1 LHLPRVRTD
10 ALLAELAGNGGGEG
24 VERAGVDDLVDV
36 AVVGAGPAGSAAAL
50 RVLQLRPD
58 ARVLVLDAATFPRD
72 KTCGDG
78 IAAHALELLDAL
90 GVPGV
95 ARLGPPVPRLRLR
108 SPRGLVVERT
118 CARPNRVVPRVVFD
132 AELVRAAVARGARL
146 QQHRVRR
153 LEVRADRV
161 VLDDAIAARVVI
173 GADGANST
181 VRRLLGAPPA
191 PPSALAVAI
200 RGYAPSALD
209 PDTLVIE
216 FARGRYPAY
225 AWSFPLPG
233 GGANVG
239 FGVFDKRG
247 AGSRAELVAA
257 LRALLPGQDPDPA
270 TVRGHHLPLSTG
282 LRHHP
287 DGRVLLVGD
296 AAALVNPL
304 TGEGIFDA
312 VASGVL
318 AGRAALRG
326 AGAGAAHR
334 AAMRRTF
341 ALHHAH
347 ARLLTRLARDHR
359 FLDAAVTAAARH
371 QSVFDAAI
379 DLGLG
384 RGTASANALARV
396 ALNYVTLP

>member
-1 LHLPRVRTD
+1 
-10 ALLAELAGNGGGEG
+10 
-24 VERAGVDDLVDV
+24 VDDLVDV
-36 AVVGAGPAGSAAAL
+36 AVVGAGPAGAAAAL

-58 ARVLVLDAATFPRD
+58 AHVLLLDAAAFPRD

-78 IAAHALELLDAL
+78 IAAHVLDLLDAL
-90 GVPGV
+90 GVPHMD
-95 ARLGPPVPRLRLR
+95 RLGPPVPRLRLR
-108 SPRGLVVERT
+108 SPSGRVVERA
-118 CARPNRVVPRVVFD
+118 CARPNRVVPRAVFD
-132 AELVRAAVARGARL
+132 AELVAAAVARGAQLHR
-146 QQHRVRR
+146 HRVRR
-153 LEVRADRV
+153 LDVRPDRV
-161 VLDDAIAARVVI
+161 VLDGSIAARVVI

-181 VRRLLGAPPA
+181 VRRLLGAPA
-191 PPSALAVAI
+191 TPPSATAVAI
-200 RGYAPSALD
+200 RGYAPTTVD

-239 FGVFDKRG
+239 YGVFDRRG
-247 AGSRAELVAA
+247 SGSRADLLQG
-257 LRALLPGQDPDPA
+257 LRELLPGHEPA
-270 TVRGHHLPLSTG
+270 PETVRGHHLPLSTG
-282 LRHHP
+282 PRHHP
-287 DGRVLLVGD
+287 DGRVLLAGD
-296 AAALVNPL
+296 AASMINPL

-318 AGRAALRG
+318 AGQAALLD

-334 AAMRRTF
+334 VAMGRSFGRHQEHGAA
-341 ALHHAH
+341 L
-347 ARLLTRLARDHR
+347 ARLVRHGR

-384 RGTASANALARV
+384 RGTAPAGALARV
-396 ALNYVTLP
+396 AATYVTMGRA

>member
-1 LHLPRVRTD
+1 
-10 ALLAELAGNGGGEG
+10 
-24 VERAGVDDLVDV
+24 VDDPVDLVDV

-50 RVLQLRPD
+50 RALQLRPD
-58 ARVLVLDAATFPRD
+58 ARVLLLDAAAFPRD

-78 IAAHALELLDAL
+78 IAAHALELVEAL

-95 ARLGPPVPRLRLR
+95 DRLGPPVPRLRLR
-108 SPRGLVVERT
+108 TPGGRVVERT

-132 AELVRAAVARGARL
+132 AELVAAAVARGARL
-146 QQHRVRR
+146 LRHRVRH
-153 LEVRADRV
+153 LEVRPDRV
-161 VLDDAIAARVVI
+161 VLDGAVAARVVI

-181 VRRLLGAPPA
+181 IRRLVGGPVT
-191 PPSALAVAI
+191 PPSATAVAV
-200 RGYAPSALD
+200 RGYAPAALD
-209 PDTLVIE
+209 PDALVIE
-216 FARGRYPAY
+216 FARGPYPAY

-239 FGVFDKRG
+239 YGVFDKRG
-247 AGSRAELVAA
+247 SGSRAELVAA
-257 LRALLPGQDPDPA
+257 LRAVLPGQEPDPA
-270 TVRGHHLPLSTG
+270 TVRGHHLPLSSG
-282 LRHHP
+282 PRHHP

-312 VASGVL
+312 LASGVL
-318 AGRAALRG
+318 AGRAALLG

-334 AAMRRTF
+334 AAMRRAF
-341 ALHHAH
+341 ERHHAH
-347 ARLLTRLARDHR
+347 GALLARLLRHPR
-359 FLDAAVTAAARH
+359 FLDAAVLAAARH

-384 RGTASANALARV
+384 RGTAPLHALARV
-396 ALNYVTLP
+396 ALNYATLR